1 MNYITQLNAF
11 NERCH
16 ITGTKPLA
24 RVVYY
29 TLLDMNNAFRWCS
42 EFKTTVRIIAARSG
56 MTSINTVH
64 RCIEDLVHEGL
75 IEYYP
80 SKAKGKKSTFKI
92 IPLCSYIGTETGTK
106 TGTETGTTM
115 GTTMGTKTATLN
127 KQNKI
132 KQKTINRDV
141 FFESKES
148 DTVKSLLNDFSKMR
162 DKIKKPMTDK
172 AKELL
177 LSKLDSMSNGDER
190 KKIAL
195 LEQSIE
201 HCWQTLYELKEN
213 LPETPTLSPE
223 EEERKKEEN
232 KRRNEAAM
240 AAYRAKVE
248 ARYGGVEN
256 GDGTAERS
264 AS

>member
-29 TLLDMNNAFRWCS
+29 TLLDMNNAFRWCP

-64 RCIEDLVHEGL
+64 RCIEELVHEGL
-75 IEYYP
+75 IEYFP

-92 IPLCSYIGTETGTK
+92 IPLCSYIGTETGT
-106 TGTETGTTM
+106 ETGTTM

-127 KQNKI
+127 KQDKT
-132 KQKTINRDV
+132 KQKSSTRDV
-141 FFESKES
+141 FAEANESEEIKVLLADLAES
-148 DTVKSLLNDFSKMR
+148 RKKN
-162 DKIKKPMTDK
+162 KKPMTNK

-177 LSKLDSMSNGDER
+177 LKKLNDFSNGDER
-190 KKIAL
+190 IKKAM
-195 LEQSIE
+195 LENAIE
-201 HCWQTLYELKEN
+201 HGWMTVYPLKDV
-213 LPETPTLSPE
+213 PVDTPPTLSPE
-223 EEERKKEEN
+223 EIARKQEEN
-232 KRRNEAAM
+232 TRRYEAAM
-240 AAYRAKVE
+240 QAQRAKVA
-248 ARYGGVEN
+248 ARYGGALN
-256 GDGTAERS
+256 GDESAQRS

>member
-29 TLLDMNNAFRWCS
+29 TLLDMNNAFRWCP

-64 RCIEDLVHEGL
+64 RCIEELVHEGL
-75 IEYYP
+75 IEYFP

-92 IPLCSYIGTETGTK
+92 IPLCSYIGTETGTEV
-106 TGTETGTTM
+106 GTETGTTM

-127 KQNKI
+127 KQDKT
-132 KQKTINRDV
+132 KQKASTRDV
-141 FFESKES
+141 FAEANESEEIKVLLADLAES
-148 DTVKSLLNDFSKMR
+148 RKKN
-162 DKIKKPMTDK
+162 KKPMTDK

-177 LSKLDSMSNGDER
+177 LKKLNDFSNGDER
-190 KKIAL
+190 IKKAM
-195 LEQSIE
+195 LENAIE
-201 HCWQTLYELKEN
+201 HGWMTVYPLKDI
-213 LPETPTLSPE
+213 PVDTPPALSAE
-223 EEERKKEEN
+223 EKAARDRQRAEEDAAFEAAERERLKKEYDIVYDE
-232 KRRNEAAM
+232 
-240 AAYRAKVE
+240 
-248 ARYGGVEN
+248 
-256 GDGTAERS
+256 DGQLAV
-264 AS
+264 

>member
-92 IPLCSYIGTETGTK
+92 IPLCSYIGTQTGTYTGTK
-106 TGTETGTTM
+106 TGTTTGTKT
-115 GTTMGTKTATLN
+115 GTKTATLN
-127 KQNKI
+127 KLNKT
-132 KQKTINRDV
+132 KQKSMERDV
-141 FFESKES
+141 FLES
-148 DTVKSLLNDFSKMR
+148 DENEEVKNLLVSFDEMR
-162 DKIKKPMTDK
+162 KKIKKPLTDK

-177 LSKLDSMSNGDER
+177 LSKLQKMSNGDDGL
-190 KKIAL
+190 KKAL

-201 HCWQTLYELKEN
+201 HGWQTLYELKEQPN
-213 LPETPTLSPE
+213 LTPTLSHE

-248 ARYGGVEN
+248 ARYGGGEN
-256 GDGTAERS
+256 GEGTAERS